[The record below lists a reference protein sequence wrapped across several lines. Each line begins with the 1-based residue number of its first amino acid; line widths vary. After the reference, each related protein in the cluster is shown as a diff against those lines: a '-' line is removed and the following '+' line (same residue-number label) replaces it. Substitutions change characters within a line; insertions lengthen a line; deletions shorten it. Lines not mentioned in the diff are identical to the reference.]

1 MDEISEK
8 ARQVLVDTF
17 HLEPEE
23 VTPEANLRNN
33 LGMDSTEVVE
43 LAVALEQEFNIDI
56 KDGELSNKQQVADV
70 IRIIRS
76 KLGK

>member
-8 ARQVLVDTF
+8 ARRIFVDTF
-17 HLEPEE
+17 DLEPGQ

-33 LGMDSTEVVE
+33 LRMDSTEVVE
-43 LAVALEQEFNIDI
+43 LAVALEQEFNIELR
-56 KDGELSNKQQVADV
+56 DGELSNKQQVADV
-70 IRIIRS
+70 IRIVRS